1 MHQSVHPSNLL
12 KLSGPLR
19 VSFELTLTLRSS
31 ATSPSPLQK
40 LAEAAA
46 DGSFEDLNRILSGWK
61 NWHERSLCLLLPV
74 FYSVI
79 DTTDTVTLSHQ
90 LESPEAEN
98 DPLAVD
104 LQLRV
109 SQILLSFQA
118 LTCLFSDGFIHK
130 AARADLWSRI
140 WGWTEFLD
148 ASCEQLPISEQKRT
162 DIYAAATVL
171 LHAMLGDRDA
181 GVLRLFVAATGV
193 RGVIGRAWLRLLGA
207 KHKRGLDAISKLIQV
222 LADPGRDGQHVENLH
237 EFSASVGGSWAHL
250 AVAVVSH
257 LKQAFPNA
265 DTPITPAALHRLDVV
280 KSMIHYVFN
289 DQGLRFTFLEQGLAK
304 VMATILLALS
314 KADNLTLD
322 LAGAYMAP
330 RVFIATLI
338 TSFMTFGSERWIVQA
353 LRAGFLRA
361 MFSYAPSLDAITID
375 LLFKFLSK
383 RLPAST
389 VYYSIVVQLHASL
402 VDMQDLDPSSYLI
415 TPQLLAAWHRL
426 IDLVHK
432 RMKVVDEFKTGSL
445 TALRACDNLAVG
457 IAPYSPPVV
466 KKQTGKTA
474 IDQPAVHLDNFISV
488 RFRRRVALSESPNIM
503 FSGYTKWFSLRNRT
517 FLRALVHHDY
527 MRQQEDIALSAL
539 RSMHT
544 NRSTLPYVEFNYTK
558 GGQCEV
564 SIVADSDVRRR
575 FENWYGDDIR
585 RAGLSG
591 GRMQMHV
598 MVVDEGYKTSMRSI
612 PLRLG
617 SEPVY
622 QMLMELADTIP
633 PPTDENPT
641 DYEAYRGLVQE
652 ALRSAVQTH

>member
-1 MHQSVHPSNLL
+1 MHQSLHPSNLL

-19 VSFELTLTLRSS
+19 
-31 ATSPSPLQK
+31 K
-40 LAEAAA
+40 LSEAAA

-61 NWHERSLCLLLPV
+61 NWRERSLRLLLPV
-74 FYSVI
+74 FYSVM
-79 DTTDTVTLSHQ
+79 DTADTVTLSHR
-90 LESPEAEN
+90 LESSEAEN
-98 DPLAVD
+98 DPLADD
-104 LQLRV
+104 LRLRV
-109 SQILLSFQA
+109 SQTLLSFQA
-118 LTCLFSDGFIHK
+118 LTCLFSDGFVPQ
-130 AARADLWSRI
+130 AALTDLWSRI

-171 LHAMLGDRDA
+171 LRAILGDRDA
-181 GVLRLFVAATGV
+181 GVLRLFIAATGI
-193 RGVIGRAWLRLLGA
+193 RGVIGRAWLRLLDA
-207 KHKRGLDAISKLIQV
+207 KHKRGLDAISKLIGV
-222 LADPGRDGQHVENLH
+222 LADPGTDGQHIENLQ
-237 EFSASVGGSWAHL
+237 EFSTSVGSSWAHL

-265 DTPITPAALHRLDVV
+265 DTPITPAALYRLDVI
-280 KSMIHYVFN
+280 KMFSYVFTTN
-289 DQGLRFTFLEQGLAK
+289 QSLRVAFLEEGLAK

-314 KADNLTLD
+314 KADPLTLD
-322 LAGAYMAP
+322 LAGAGMVP
-330 RVFIATLI
+330 HIFIVSLFA
-338 TSFMTFGSERWIVQA
+338 SFMTFGCQRWIVQA

-361 MFSYAPSLDAITID
+361 LFSYAPSLDPRTVDSLVDII
-375 LLFKFLSK
+375 SI

-402 VDMQDLDPSSYLI
+402 VDIQDLDPSSYLK

-426 IDLVHK
+426 VDLVHK
-432 RMKVVDEFKTGSL
+432 RMKVVDKFKTGSL
-445 TALRACDNLAVG
+445 TALRACDNLACQ
-457 IAPYSPPVV
+457 IICEHH
-466 KKQTGKTA
+466 QTKRCAQCLT
-474 IDQPAVHLDNFISV
+474 
-488 RFRRRVALSESPNIM
+488 RFYCSRGCQKADWRNGHRPTCSALGQLYFEHD
-503 FSGYTKWFSLRNRT
+503 KWFSSRNRT

-544 NRSTLPYVEFNYTK
+544 NRSTLPYVEFKYTN

-564 SIVADSDVRRR
+564 SIVADPNVRRR

-585 RAGLSG
+585 RAALSG
-591 GRMQMHV
+591 GRMQMHM
-598 MVVDEGYKTSMRSI
+598 MVVDEGYTTTMRSI

-641 DYEAYRGLVQE
+641 DYEAYRGLIQE
-652 ALRSAVQTH
+652 ALQSAVQTH